1 MAPSLDRRADQ
12 RGGTALDCARNL
24 HPEKVNSEL
33 RRSWTRRVAHSLAG
47 CMALLVV
54 LSAAVSLA
62 QDEVEVQAKPKL
74 LLLPIVVHSS
84 ENPAYLREGLSDM
97 LVTRFIQEDNFEV
110 IWADDASLATT
121 HLERAIEEGRAQQAN
136 FVLFGSFTRFG
147 EGASLDMQAA
157 STAEGQQ
164 GATLREIFVHS
175 GSIGEVIPDLKDLVG
190 KVTRFAIPQYRPGSP
205 VTESAAAPDSRVNLL
220 DLQRRVSALEEALQP
235 AGPAGP
241 APPP

>member
-1 MAPSLDRRADQ
+1 
-12 RGGTALDCARNL
+12 
-24 HPEKVNSEL
+24 
-33 RRSWTRRVAHSLAG
+33 
-47 CMALLVV
+47 MALSVV
-54 LSAAVSLA
+54 LSAALSGA
-62 QDEVEVQAKPKL
+62 QEEEAVQRKPKL

-121 HLERAIEEGRAQQAN
+121 HLERAVQEGRTQQVD

-157 STAEGQQ
+157 STAEGDQ

-190 KVTRFAIPQYRPGSP
+190 KVTRFAIPQYRPVASGNAD
-205 VTESAAAPDSRVNLL
+205 VVAGDSRVNLL
-220 DLQRRVSALEEALQP
+220 DLQRRVSALEEALRS

>member
-1 MAPSLDRRADQ
+1 MDRASSQ
-12 RGGTALDCARNL
+12 HL
-24 HPEKVNSEL
+24 EKVNSEP
-33 RRSWTRRVAHSLAG
+33 RRRWARRFPPSLAG
-47 CMALLVV
+47 WMALWVV
-54 LSAAVSLA
+54 LSAAGSLA
-62 QDEVEVQAKPKL
+62 QSEVEAQSKPKL

-97 LVTRFIQEDNFEV
+97 LVTRFIQEDNFDV

-121 HLERAIEEGRAQQAN
+121 HLERAVQEGRAQQAD

-157 STAEGQQ
+157 STAEGEQ

-190 KVTRFAIPQYRPGSP
+190 KVTRFAIPQYRPGAP
-205 VTESAAAPDSRVNLL
+205 GNQSAATPESRVNLL
-220 DLQRRVSALEEALQP
+220 DLQRRVSALEEALQS

>member
-1 MAPSLDRRADQ
+1 MDRASSR
-12 RGGTALDCARNL
+12 
-24 HPEKVNSEL
+24 HPEKVDSEP
-33 RRSWTRRVAHSLAG
+33 RRPWARRCSPWLAWWMSLS
-47 CMALLVV
+47 VV
-54 LSAAVSLA
+54 LGAAACLA
-62 QDEVEVQAKPKL
+62 QDEVQVQPKPKL

-97 LVTRFIQEDNFEV
+97 LVTRFIQEDNFDV

-121 HLERAIEEGRAQQAN
+121 HLERAVQEGQAQKAD

-157 STAEGQQ
+157 STAEGEQ
-164 GATLREIFVHS
+164 GSTLREIFVHS

-205 VTESAAAPDSRVNLL
+205 GAESTAAPASRVNLL
-220 DLQRRVSALEEALQP
+220 DLQRRVSALEEALQS

>member
-1 MAPSLDRRADQ
+1 MDWAIRRHLGKGHCTP
-12 RGGTALDCARNL
+12 RGTWI
-24 HPEKVNSEL
+24 
-33 RRSWTRRVAHSLAG
+33 SWSRPWLAW
-47 CMALLVV
+47 CMALSVV
-54 LSAAVSLA
+54 LSAGLSVA
-62 QDEVEVQAKPKL
+62 QEEEEAQRKPKL

-110 IWADDASLATT
+110 VWADDANLATT
-121 HLERAIEEGRAQQAN
+121 HLERAVQEGRTQQVD

-157 STAEGQQ
+157 STAEGDQ

-190 KVTRFAIPQYRPGSP
+190 KVTRFAIPQYRPAASGDED
-205 VTESAAAPDSRVNLL
+205 VSAGDSRVNLL
-220 DLQRRVSALEEALQP
+220 DLQRRVSALEEALRSV
-235 AGPAGP
+235 GPAGP